1 MKGCGA
7 SLLASKAP
15 VVYLI
20 DTSAIIDARDLHY
33 RFGPRQPFWLWLA
46 RQIDVGKV
54 VVIEQVCD
62 EIAVGNDELAEWIA
76 GFAEQAR
83 IEPPSYPSHL
93 REMEEWIL
101 ANYPKDAYRLFTD
114 VSKRGRKSADPY
126 LISHALHQREQGLEE
141 HAVVTQEVPS
151 FPGGKVKIP
160 DVCRRFG
167 VRCITLSE
175 MLAEAGVDFA
185 KDMD

>member
-1 MKGCGA
+1 M
-7 SLLASKAP
+7 
-15 VVYLI
+15 VYLI
-20 DTSAIIDARDLHY
+20 DTSSILDAKKYRY

-46 RQIDVGKV
+46 RQIHGGKV

-62 EIAVGNDELAEWIA
+62 EIAVGHDELAEWIA

-83 IEPPSYPSHL
+83 IEPLSYPGHL
-93 REMEEWIL
+93 REMKRWIL
-101 ANYPKDAYRLFTD
+101 ANYPEGAFQLFTD
-114 VSKRGRKSADPY
+114 VSKRGRRSADPY
-126 LISHALHQREQGLEE
+126 LILHALHQREHGLEE
-141 HAVVTQEVPS
+141 HVVVTQEVPS
-151 FPGGKVKIP
+151 FPGGRVKIP

-185 KDMD
+185 QDMG

>member
-1 MKGCGA
+1 MKGCDA

-33 RFGPRQPFWLWLA
+33 SFGPRQPFWLWLS

-76 GFAEQAR
+76 GFAEQVRSA
-83 IEPPSYPSHL
+83 PLSYPGHL
-93 REMEEWIL
+93 MAMKRWML
-101 ANYPKDAYRLFTD
+101 ANYPKDACELFTD
-114 VSKRGRKSADPY
+114 GSKEDMKPADPY
-126 LISHALHQREQGLEE
+126 LISHALHQQEHGLEE
-141 HAVVTQEVPS
+141 HVVVTQEVSS

-185 KDMD
+185 KDMG

>member
-1 MKGCGA
+1 M
-7 SLLASKAP
+7 
-15 VVYLI
+15 VYLI
-20 DTSAIIDARDLHY
+20 DTSSIIEAKKYHY

-46 RQIDVGKV
+46 RQIHLGKV
-54 VVIEQVCD
+54 VVIKQVCD
-62 EIAVGNDELAEWIA
+62 EIAVGIDELAEWIA

-83 IEPPSYPSHL
+83 SEPVSYPGHL
-93 REMEEWIL
+93 REMKRWIL
-101 ANYPKDAYRLFTD
+101 ANYPENACQIFTD
-114 VSKRGRKSADPY
+114 GSTEGMKPADPY
-126 LISHALHQREQGLEE
+126 LISHALHQREHGLEE
-141 HAVVTQEVPS
+141 HVVVTQEVPS

-175 MLAEAGVDFA
+175 MLAEAGVDFV

>member
-1 MKGCGA
+1 M
-7 SLLASKAP
+7 
-15 VVYLI
+15 VYLI
-20 DTSAIIDARDLHY
+20 DTSSILDAKKYRY
-33 RFGPRQPFWLWLA
+33 RFGLRQPFWLWLA

-54 VVIEQVCD
+54 VVIKQVCD
-62 EIAVGNDELAEWIA
+62 EIAVGHDELAEWIA

-83 IEPPSYPSHL
+83 SEPPSYPGHL
-93 REMEEWIL
+93 GEMEEWIL
-101 ANYPKDAYRLFTD
+101 ANYPKDAYRLFAD
-114 VSKRGRKSADPY
+114 APKGARKPADPY
-126 LISHALHQREQGLEE
+126 LILHALHQREHGLEE
-141 HAVVTQEVPS
+141 HVVVTQEVPS

-185 KDMD
+185 EDMG